1 MGDAGD
7 SSISGSGTES
17 GSNGNIEL
25 VMAEFLSKC
34 MEVVAEKSAKKEEKV
49 PQVGQKG
56 LLKQAEANTKWI
68 NLLTGADESNWQNTI
83 KSVVDSIRARNAELM
98 LLDKNPNALKAKEQF
113 EAIAQVNGVPLD
125 SMDAK
130 WIAMAQM
137 ISTGASTSSNR
148 HPPKR
153 DQFFRSAGSSYR
165 PGGVRGDFYGR
176 QVEEFQ
182 RRPIKRTY
190 DDREANSEDGFRKST
205 VKCYA
210 CHRTGHYAT
219 GCPQRRLE
227 DWKTAWPFLQRAKYA
242 ATFDFRGGYH
252 HVRIADNSTDLLAF
266 SLSNPHAPPYFKFV
280 ALPFG
285 LSTAPWLFT
294 KIFRPLVARWR
305 EFGIKIFL
313 YLDDGLILAETKE
326 QALLAVKIVR
336 EDLEAA
342 GVTVAE
348 DKSFWEPSHQF
359 TWLGLM
365 GDLSER
371 TVRLT
376 EKREK
381 NLRAQL
387 EKMRRSE
394 APTILDRQKLCGYL
408 SSMTV
413 ISDEAIRRQRR
424 VSHAVATTIK
434 EHPETRPL
442 GFLYPKLEYRGDEAS
457 RDFDYD
463 DWGVQDWAFTWHRKD
478 GDWSPVTGSRNHVQL
493 EQMSFN
499 GFEKPRSWD
508 WHEGHKAAFFESLV
522 EEAERAGLMHLVDSL
537 GKAPIEARAVST
549 MKAYAGE
556 NQRRINWSKSLPA
569 SLSEEH
575 RFTLYLVD
583 RAMSAGSSSL
593 AKAAAAFKLANDG
606 LSPFASQ
613 LVSDVIKAQRRK
625 ESESRAQ
632 PTQIRRAKNDQ
643 LARGRET
650 FCNWPEGSKRD
661 CLLKRF
667 RARAS
672 MRPGLDFVFQ
682 NIVNG
687 TKLTPS
693 AISGIAKDTLAA
705 AGVSATHHS
714 LRRGRANHLQQSGVD
729 FQAIKETGRWRSD
742 AGLRC
747 YLSDSPRAQGFTVT
761 ELGDEVGG

>member
-113 EAIAQVNGVPLD
+113 EAIAQVSGVPLD

-137 ISTGASTSSNR
+137 ISTGASTSLNR

-210 CHRTGHYAT
+210 CHRMGHYAT
-219 GCPQRRLE
+219 GCPQR
-227 DWKTAWPFLQRAKYA
+227 
-242 ATFDFRGGYH
+242 
-252 HVRIADNSTDLLAF
+252 S
-266 SLSNPHAPPYFKFV
+266 
-280 ALPFG
+280 
-285 LSTAPWLFT
+285 
-294 KIFRPLVARWR
+294 
-305 EFGIKIFL
+305 
-313 YLDDGLILAETKE
+313 
-326 QALLAVKIVR
+326 
-336 EDLEAA
+336 
-342 GVTVAE
+342 
-348 DKSFWEPSHQF
+348 
-359 TWLGLM
+359 
-365 GDLSER
+365 
-371 TVRLT
+371 LT
-376 EKREK
+376 EKYGFWS
-381 NLRAQL
+381 QL
-387 EKMRRSE
+387 TDNEFIKSVIRDGYLIPLNGAWLPSPQGLRRSARE
-394 APTILDRQKLCGYL
+394 NKQFVLTELNKLVESGVVVETVSPKVV
-408 SSMTV
+408 SSLHV
-413 ISDEAIRRQRR
+413 
-424 VSHAVATTIK
+424 AV
-434 EHPETRPL
+434 
-442 GFLYPKLEYRGDEAS
+442 
-457 RDFDYD
+457 
-463 DWGVQDWAFTWHRKD
+463 
-478 GDWSPVTGSRNHVQL
+478 N
-493 EQMSFN
+493 
-499 GFEKPRSWD
+499 
-508 WHEGHKAAFFESLV
+508 EGHKAAFFESLV

-632 PTQIRRAKNDQ
+632 PTQVSVNTVSKIVERNALVVTLSFYGLLRAGEASMLKWSDVHQSGNMLKLKIRRAKNDQ

-650 FCNWPEGSKRD
+650 FCDWPEGSKRD

-667 RARAS
+667 RAR
-672 MRPGLDFVFQ
+672 
-682 NIVNG
+682 
-687 TKLTPS
+687 
-693 AISGIAKDTLAA
+693 IAKDTLAA

>member
-1 MGDAGD
+1 MSKSPNPYGTPELTGLPQNAMKCLVKHLDYLEQFRLLRTCRHLNENLP
-7 SSISGSGTES
+7 IKIPVIIIIFSGKNVQVYLQKELKIPPEYTKIEYDTCHDVYGRDTMQRAVHREELNKLVES
-17 GSNGNIEL
+17 G
-25 VMAEFLSKC
+25 
-34 MEVVAEKSAKKEEKV
+34 VVVETVSPKV
-49 PQVGQKG
+49 VSS
-56 LLKQAEANTKWI
+56 LHVA
-68 NLLTGADESNWQNTI
+68 
-83 KSVVDSIRARNAELM
+83 
-98 LLDKNPNALKAKEQF
+98 
-113 EAIAQVNGVPLD
+113 VN
-125 SMDAK
+125 
-130 WIAMAQM
+130 
-137 ISTGASTSSNR
+137 
-148 HPPKR
+148 
-153 DQFFRSAGSSYR
+153 
-165 PGGVRGDFYGR
+165 
-176 QVEEFQ
+176 
-182 RRPIKRTY
+182 
-190 DDREANSEDGFRKST
+190 
-205 VKCYA
+205 
-210 CHRTGHYAT
+210 
-219 GCPQRRLE
+219 
-227 DWKTAWPFLQRAKYA
+227 
-242 ATFDFRGGYH
+242 
-252 HVRIADNSTDLLAF
+252 
-266 SLSNPHAPPYFKFV
+266 
-280 ALPFG
+280 
-285 LSTAPWLFT
+285 
-294 KIFRPLVARWR
+294 
-305 EFGIKIFL
+305 
-313 YLDDGLILAETKE
+313 
-326 QALLAVKIVR
+326 
-336 EDLEAA
+336 
-342 GVTVAE
+342 
-348 DKSFWEPSHQF
+348 
-359 TWLGLM
+359 
-365 GDLSER
+365 
-371 TVRLT
+371 
-376 EKREK
+376 
-381 NLRAQL
+381 
-387 EKMRRSE
+387 
-394 APTILDRQKLCGYL
+394 
-408 SSMTV
+408 
-413 ISDEAIRRQRR
+413 DEAIRRQRR

-434 EHPETRPL
+434 EHPEIDTSIGVPL
-442 GFLYPKLEYRGDEAS
+442 SK
-457 RDFDYD
+457 
-463 DWGVQDWAFTWHRKD
+463 
-478 GDWSPVTGSRNHVQL
+478 GSRNHVQL

-632 PTQIRRAKNDQ
+632 PTQVSVNTVSKIVDMVQDDEKSERNALVVTLSFYGLLRAEEASMLKWSDVHQSGNMLKLKIRRAKNDQ

-650 FCNWPEGSKRD
+650 FCDWPEGSKRD

-682 NIVNG
+682 NILNG

>member
-1 MGDAGD
+1 MADKSRNSREDRLRELTTIARRIQKMASENRQSNVTRVTGRDTMQRAVHREGMV
-7 SSISGSGTES
+7 SPFSLTEKYGFWS
-17 GSNGNIEL
+17 QLTDN
-25 VMAEFLSKC
+25 EF
-34 MEVVAEKSAKKEEKV
+34 
-49 PQVGQKG
+49 
-56 LLKQAEANTKWI
+56 
-68 NLLTGADESNWQNTI
+68 I
-83 KSVVDSIRARNAELM
+83 KSVIRDGYLIPLNGAWLPSPQGLRRSARENKQFVLTELNK
-98 LLDKNPNALKAKEQF
+98 LVESGVVVETVSPKVVSSLHVA
-113 EAIAQVNGVPLD
+113 VNGEKKRLILD
-125 SMDAK
+125 LSQLNK
-130 WIAMAQM
+130 
-137 ISTGASTSSNR
+137 SLT
-148 HPPKR
+148 PPH
-153 DQFFRSAGSSYR
+153 F
-165 PGGVRGDFYGR
+165 
-176 QVEEFQ
+176 
-182 RRPIKRTY
+182 
-190 DDREANSEDGFRKST
+190 
-205 VKCYA
+205 
-210 CHRTGHYAT
+210 
-219 GCPQRRLE
+219 RLE

-359 TWLGLM
+359 TWLGLR

-434 EHPETRPL
+434 EHPEIDTSIGVPL
-442 GFLYPKLEYRGDEAS
+442 SK
-457 RDFDYD
+457 
-463 DWGVQDWAFTWHRKD
+463 
-478 GDWSPVTGSRNHVQL
+478 GSRNHVQL

-632 PTQIRRAKNDQ
+632 PTQVSVNTVSKIVDMVQDDEKSERNALVVTLSFYGLLRAEEASMLKWSDVHQSGNMLKLKIRRAKNDQ

-650 FCNWPEGSKRD
+650 FCDWPEGSKRD

-682 NIVNG
+682 NILNG

>member
-1 MGDAGD
+1 MADKSRNSREDRLRELTTIARRIQKMASENRQSNVTRVTGRDTMQRAVHREELNKLV
-7 SSISGSGTES
+7 ES
-17 GSNGNIEL
+17 G
-25 VMAEFLSKC
+25 
-34 MEVVAEKSAKKEEKV
+34 VVVETVSPKV
-49 PQVGQKG
+49 VSS
-56 LLKQAEANTKWI
+56 LHVA
-68 NLLTGADESNWQNTI
+68 
-83 KSVVDSIRARNAELM
+83 
-98 LLDKNPNALKAKEQF
+98 
-113 EAIAQVNGVPLD
+113 VN
-125 SMDAK
+125 
-130 WIAMAQM
+130 
-137 ISTGASTSSNR
+137 
-148 HPPKR
+148 
-153 DQFFRSAGSSYR
+153 
-165 PGGVRGDFYGR
+165 
-176 QVEEFQ
+176 
-182 RRPIKRTY
+182 
-190 DDREANSEDGFRKST
+190 
-205 VKCYA
+205 
-210 CHRTGHYAT
+210 
-219 GCPQRRLE
+219 
-227 DWKTAWPFLQRAKYA
+227 
-242 ATFDFRGGYH
+242 
-252 HVRIADNSTDLLAF
+252 
-266 SLSNPHAPPYFKFV
+266 
-280 ALPFG
+280 
-285 LSTAPWLFT
+285 
-294 KIFRPLVARWR
+294 
-305 EFGIKIFL
+305 
-313 YLDDGLILAETKE
+313 
-326 QALLAVKIVR
+326 
-336 EDLEAA
+336 
-342 GVTVAE
+342 
-348 DKSFWEPSHQF
+348 
-359 TWLGLM
+359 
-365 GDLSER
+365 
-371 TVRLT
+371 
-376 EKREK
+376 
-381 NLRAQL
+381 
-387 EKMRRSE
+387 
-394 APTILDRQKLCGYL
+394 
-408 SSMTV
+408 
-413 ISDEAIRRQRR
+413 DEAIRRQRR
-424 VSHAVATTIK
+424 VSHVVATTIK
-434 EHPETRPL
+434 EHPEIDTSIGVPL
-442 GFLYPKLEYRGDEAS
+442 SK
-457 RDFDYD
+457 
-463 DWGVQDWAFTWHRKD
+463 
-478 GDWSPVTGSRNHVQL
+478 GSRNHVQL

-537 GKAPIEARAVST
+537 GKAPVEARAVST

-632 PTQIRRAKNDQ
+632 PTQVSVNTVSKIVDMVQDDEKSERNALVVTLSFYGLLRAEEASMLKWSDVHQSGNMLKLKIRRAKNDQ

-650 FCNWPEGSKRD
+650 FCDWPEGSKRD

-682 NIVNG
+682 NILNG

-729 FQAIKETGRWRSD
+729 FQAIKETCRWRSD

>member
-1 MGDAGD
+1 MH
-7 SSISGSGTES
+7 
-17 GSNGNIEL
+17 L
-25 VMAEFLSKC
+25 
-34 MEVVAEKSAKKEEKV
+34 
-49 PQVGQKG
+49 
-56 LLKQAEANTKWI
+56 
-68 NLLTGADESNWQNTI
+68 
-83 KSVVDSIRARNAELM
+83 VDSLGKAPIEARAVSTM
-98 LLDKNPNALKAKEQF
+98 KAYAGENQRRINWSKSLPASLSEEHRF
-113 EAIAQVNGVPLD
+113 TLYLVD
-125 SMDAK
+125 R
-130 WIAMAQM
+130 AM
-137 ISTGASTSSNR
+137 
-148 HPPKR
+148 
-153 DQFFRSAGSSYR
+153 SAGSSSLAKAAAAFKLANDGLSPFASQLVSDVIKAQRRKESESRAQPTQVSVNTVSKIVDMVQDDEKSERNALVVTLSFYGLLRAEEASMLKWSDVHQSGNMLKLKIRRAKNDQLARGRETFCDWPEGSKRDCLLKRFRARASMR
-165 PGGVRGDFYGR
+165 PGLDF
-176 QVEEFQ
+176 VFQ
-182 RRPIKRTY
+182 NILNGTKLTPSAI
-190 DDREANSEDGFRKST
+190 SGI
-205 VKCYA
+205 
-210 CHRTGHYAT
+210 
-219 GCPQRRLE
+219 
-227 DWKTAWPFLQRAKYA
+227 AKD
-242 ATFDFRGGYH
+242 T
-252 HVRIADNSTDLLAF
+252 LA
-266 SLSNPHAPPYFKFV
+266 
-280 ALPFG
+280 
-285 LSTAPWLFT
+285 
-294 KIFRPLVARWR
+294 
-305 EFGIKIFL
+305 
-313 YLDDGLILAETKE
+313 
-326 QALLAVKIVR
+326 
-336 EDLEAA
+336 AA
-342 GVTVAE
+342 GVSATHHSLRRGRANHLQQSGVDFQAIKETGRDTMQRAVHREELNKLVESGVVVETVSP
-348 DKSFWEPSHQF
+348 K
-359 TWLGLM
+359 
-365 GDLSER
+365 
-371 TVRLT
+371 VV
-376 EKREK
+376 
-381 NLRAQL
+381 
-387 EKMRRSE
+387 
-394 APTILDRQKLCGYL
+394 
-408 SSMTV
+408 SSLHV
-413 ISDEAIRRQRR
+413 AVNDEAIRRQRR

-434 EHPETRPL
+434 EHPEIDTSIGVPL
-442 GFLYPKLEYRGDEAS
+442 SK
-457 RDFDYD
+457 
-463 DWGVQDWAFTWHRKD
+463 
-478 GDWSPVTGSRNHVQL
+478 GSRNHVQL

-632 PTQIRRAKNDQ
+632 PTQVSVNTVSKIVDMVQDDEKSERNALVVTLSFYGLLRAEEASMLKWSDVHQSGNMLKLKIRRAKNDQ

-650 FCNWPEGSKRD
+650 FCDWPEGSKRD

-682 NIVNG
+682 NILNG

>member
-113 EAIAQVNGVPLD
+113 EAIAQVSGVPLD

-137 ISTGASTSSNR
+137 ISTGASTSLNR

-210 CHRTGHYAT
+210 
-219 GCPQRRLE
+219 
-227 DWKTAWPFLQRAKYA
+227 
-242 ATFDFRGGYH
+242 
-252 HVRIADNSTDLLAF
+252 S
-266 SLSNPHAPPYFKFV
+266 
-280 ALPFG
+280 
-285 LSTAPWLFT
+285 
-294 KIFRPLVARWR
+294 
-305 EFGIKIFL
+305 
-313 YLDDGLILAETKE
+313 
-326 QALLAVKIVR
+326 
-336 EDLEAA
+336 
-342 GVTVAE
+342 
-348 DKSFWEPSHQF
+348 
-359 TWLGLM
+359 
-365 GDLSER
+365 
-371 TVRLT
+371 
-376 EKREK
+376 
-381 NLRAQL
+381 
-387 EKMRRSE
+387 
-394 APTILDRQKLCGYL
+394 
-408 SSMTV
+408 
-413 ISDEAIRRQRR
+413 
-424 VSHAVATTIK
+424 
-434 EHPETRPL
+434 
-442 GFLYPKLEYRGDEAS
+442 
-457 RDFDYD
+457 
-463 DWGVQDWAFTWHRKD
+463 
-478 GDWSPVTGSRNHVQL
+478 
-493 EQMSFN
+493 
-499 GFEKPRSWD
+499 
-508 WHEGHKAAFFESLV
+508 
-522 EEAERAGLMHLVDSL
+522 
-537 GKAPIEARAVST
+537 RAVST

-632 PTQIRRAKNDQ
+632 PTQVSVNTVSKIVERNALVVTLSFYGLLRAGEASMLKWSDVHQSGNMLKLKIRRAKNDQ

-650 FCNWPEGSKRD
+650 FCDWPEGSKRD

-682 NIVNG
+682 NI
-687 TKLTPS
+687 LTEPS
-693 AISGIAKDTLAA
+693 
-705 AGVSATHHS
+705 
-714 LRRGRANHLQQSGVD
+714 
-729 FQAIKETGRWRSD
+729 
-742 AGLRC
+742 
-747 YLSDSPRAQGFTVT
+747 
-761 ELGDEVGG
+761 